1 MKKPLAIV
9 SIICLLFINTTVSYA
24 QSTNTSAYNT
34 GLSNTA
40 STSINHTKTG
50 SDKSEASKLKWP
62 GNKPDICSD
71 AAIVMEAST
80 GAILYAKNI
89 HKTYYP
95 ASITKILTSLLAI
108 ENSSLG
114 DTVTFSNKAIYDVE
128 ADSSR
133 LGGTDV
139 GEKLTME
146 QSLYGIML
154 VSANDVSYAVAEH
167 ISGDEKS
174 FVALMNKKAKELGC
188 VDSNFANPHG
198 LPDPN
203 HYTSAYDMALISRAA
218 INNDIFR
225 KITGTRTYTIPP
237 TNMQKETRYLANHH
251 KFINGALKYDGVIGG
266 KTGYTSVAKYTL
278 VTFAERNGMTLISI
292 ILHCDSIQN
301 EYSDTSSL
309 LNYGFDNFSLY
320 NIADMENV
328 DTTDTNPLFTKYS
341 PLFSDTASQLKIS
354 PKGNIIL
361 PNSADYKDAKKE
373 IKLTP
378 LDSVVKGENVIGQIK
393 YTYGD
398 KFVGSADIVYNNTV
412 SDNLLKGSYIPA
424 PTATP
429 QAQGDNIGNTSV
441 NKGDLKPVI
450 ILIIIG
456 CVLIGLTFYIIFV
469 ELPYRK
475 RRNSYLE
482 KRGRRK
488 HYNKK
493 DFSDL

>member
-1 MKKPLAIV
+1 MKKPLAII
-9 SIICLLFINTTVSYA
+9 SIICLLFINTTVSYS
-24 QSTNTSAYNT
+24 QTTNVPAN
-34 GLSNTA
+34 
-40 STSINHTKTG
+40 TSINNTN
-50 SDKSEASKLKWP
+50 KSEASKLKWP
-62 GNKPDICSD
+62 GNKPDVSSD

-114 DTVTFSNKAIYDVE
+114 DTVTFSKKAIYDVE
-128 ADSSR
+128 LDSSR

-167 ISGDEKS
+167 VSGSVES
-174 FVALMNKKAKELGC
+174 FVDLMNKKAKELGC

-218 INNDIFR
+218 INNDTFR

-278 VTFAERNGMTLISI
+278 VTFAQRNGMTLISI

-301 EYSDTSSL
+301 EYSDTASL

-320 NIADMENV
+320 NIADMEDP
-328 DTTDTNPLFTKYS
+328 DTADTNPLFTKYS
-341 PLFSDTASQLKIS
+341 PLFSATSSQLQIS
-354 PKGNIIL
+354 PKGNIVL

-373 IKLTP
+373 IILSP
-378 LDSVVKGENVIGQIK
+378 IDNAVKGENVIGQIK

-412 SDNLLKGSYIPA
+412 SDNLLKGSYIPL

-429 QAQGDNIGNTSV
+429 QASDDNPANTLESKGN
-441 NKGDLKPVI
+441 LKPVI

-493 DFSDL
+493 VF